1 LQRKYTYGV
10 TLVIIGGVFL
20 SLSGI
25 LLRNIESAS
34 GWQILFYR
42 GLAFSSMLF
51 VILLLK
57 YRLSIIDAFRAIG
70 RPGLWAAVVLGLGSI
85 CYIYAILLTTVAN
98 AVFIIGSAPLATA
111 LIGWLILKERTSNFG
126 IVAMLISLIGIGLM
140 FADGLLE
147 GRWLGNVVALLVV
160 ASFVTFLMIIRSRR
174 QVDMLPATCLSGLV
188 MTSIAFLVADDFN
201 ISQHDLVISLL
212 LGFVQLGIGFLC
224 FTIATR
230 YIMASEVAL
239 FALTES
245 ILGPIWVWIGVGE
258 QPSVLTIVGSGIV
271 LVCVSS
277 YCIVGI
283 RGERRRLS
291 LESSIKSTEGNI

>member
-1 LQRKYTYGV
+1 MERKYTYGI

-25 LLRNIESAS
+25 LLRNIDAAS

-42 GLAFSSMLF
+42 GIAFFSLLF
-51 VILLLK
+51 FILLLK
-57 YRLSIIDAFRAIG
+57 YRLGIVDAFRAIG
-70 RPGLWAAVVLGLGSI
+70 RPGVWAAIVLGLGSI
-85 CYIYAILLTTVAN
+85 CYVYAILLTTVAN

-111 LIGWLILKERTSNFG
+111 LVGWLILKERTSKLG
-126 IVAMLISLIGIGLM
+126 IIAMSISLIGIGFM

-160 ASFVTFLMIIRSRR
+160 ASFVTFLMILRSRR
-174 QVDMLPATCLSGLV
+174 FVDMLPATCLSGVV
-188 MTSIAFLVADDFN
+188 MAGIAFLFADN
-201 ISQHDLVISLL
+201 VIISNHDLVISLL

-258 QPSVLTIVGSGIV
+258 QPSVLTIFGSGIV
-271 LVCVSS
+271 LLCVSA

-283 RGERRRLS
+283 QDERRRLR
-291 LESSIKSTEGNI
+291 LESSIKSTQAV